1 MPGLSRRAFVHGI
14 GALAAAGGL
23 QSDALGVQVARRLA
37 DVGSRPRLDDL
48 PSTLQQTFLRG
59 SVVQGEYR
67 RLTTGPGEPY
77 LPRLD
82 LLRRA
87 PGAARAG
94 ARRSLL
100 YLAHLSDLHLIDAQ
114 SPCRMEPMIVQDEST
129 WMGAFRPHEQLTV
142 ATVAAMVDGFHQARL
157 SPLTRAPMGAAVVTG
172 DSADMLSTLELRWYI
187 DLLDG
192 GVVDPGSGG
201 RRYHGVQAWEDATW
215 AYRPD
220 DPAGSAY
227 ARYGY
232 PRLPGLLDQAV
243 GQKVRSIGLAAPWY
257 AVFGNHDVLLFGA
270 FGVTE
275 QAERIAVGGRK
286 SSSMPTTLS
295 TMLTE
300 YAAQNS
306 AWTQAGG
313 VFRELLGASGTKA
326 VPANPERRL
335 FDQRAFMAEHFRTA
349 SRPGP
354 VGHGFTER
362 NLRTGETWWR
372 ADLSSTVRLLGLDTC
387 NAVAGPDGAVVASQ
401 LAWLE
406 RELVLAE
413 QESRLVLVASHH
425 NSRTL
430 DNPSHRP
437 GSSERLHHSSD
448 LVELLLR
455 HPVAVAWLNG
465 HTHVNQILAHSSG
478 TGGGFWEITT
488 ASCIDFPQQ
497 QQTVEIVDNRDGTL
511 SLFTTVI
518 DHASAAVPTGDGTPA
533 DLASRSREL
542 ALNDWVETPLMRRG
556 SPLDRNTELLL
567 PAPFPLDGITDATLE
582 VERMTHLAR
591 IAAHEQAVPR

>member
-1 MPGLSRRAFVHGI
+1 MAGLSRRAFVHGV

-23 QSDALGVQVARRLA
+23 QADAFGAQVARRLA
-37 DVGSRPRLDDL
+37 AVGPAARLDDI
-48 PSTLQQTFLRG
+48 PSTLQQTLLRG

-67 RLTTGPGEPY
+67 RLTTGAGEPY

-82 LLRRA
+82 LLRRT
-87 PGAARAG
+87 PDAG
-94 ARRSLL
+94 RVKDRRSLL

-114 SPCRMEPMIVQDEST
+114 SPCRMEPMIVQSEST
-129 WMGAFRPHEQLTV
+129 WAGAFRPHEQLTV
-142 ATVAAMVDGFHQARL
+142 ATVAAMVDGFHQARF

-172 DSADMLSTLELRWYI
+172 DSADMLSNLELRWYI

-192 GVVDPGSGG
+192 GTVDPGSGG
-201 RRYHGVQAWEDATW
+201 DRYHGVQAWADAAW

-220 DPAGSAY
+220 DPKGSAY

-243 GQKVRSIGLAAPWY
+243 GRKVRSIGLAAPWY

-275 QAERIAVGGRK
+275 QMERMAVGSRK
-286 SSSMPTTLS
+286 SYSMPTTLS
-295 TMLTE
+295 TMLTD

-313 VFRELLGASGTKA
+313 VARELLGAPGTKS

-335 FDQRAFMAEHFRTA
+335 FDQKAFMAEHFRTA

-387 NAVAGPDGAVVASQ
+387 NAVAGPDGAVVESQ
-401 LAWLE
+401 LQWLE
-406 RELVLAE
+406 RELQQAE
-413 QESRLVLVASHH
+413 RDHRLVLVASHH

-437 GSSERLHHSSD
+437 GATERLHHSSD
-448 LVELLLR
+448 VVELLLR

-465 HTHVNQILAHSSG
+465 HTHVNQILAHRSG
-478 TGGGFWEITT
+478 ESGFWEITT

-518 DHASAAVPTGDGTPA
+518 DHASPAVPTGDGSA
-533 DLASRSREL
+533 VDLASRSREL
-542 ALNDWVETPLMRRG
+542 ALNDWVESPLMRRG

-567 PAPFPLDGITDATLE
+567 PAPFPLDGVTDATLE
-582 VERMTHLAR
+582 AERMTHLAR
-591 IAAHEQAVPR
+591 ITAHEQAAGR

>member
-1 MPGLSRRAFVHGI
+1 MAGLSRRAFVHGI

-23 QSDALGVQVARRLA
+23 QADAFGAQVARRLA
-37 DVGSRPRLDDL
+37 AVGPAARLDDI
-48 PSTLQQTFLRG
+48 PSTLQQTLLRG

-67 RLTTGPGEPY
+67 RLTTGAGEPY

-82 LLRRA
+82 LLRRT
-87 PGAARAG
+87 PDAG
-94 ARRSLL
+94 RVKDRRSLL

-114 SPCRMEPMIVQDEST
+114 SPCRMEPMIVQSEST
-129 WMGAFRPHEQLTV
+129 WAGAFRPHEQLTV
-142 ATVAAMVDGFHQARL
+142 ATVAAMVDGFHQARF

-172 DSADMLSTLELRWYI
+172 DSADMLSNLELRWYI

-192 GVVDPGSGG
+192 GTVDPGSGG
-201 RRYHGVQAWEDATW
+201 DRYHGVQAWADADW

-220 DPAGSAY
+220 DPKGSAY

-243 GQKVRSIGLAAPWY
+243 GRKVRSIGLAAPWY

-275 QAERIAVGGRK
+275 QMERMAVGSRK
-286 SSSMPTTLS
+286 SYSMPTTLS
-295 TMLTE
+295 TMLTD

-313 VFRELLGASGTKA
+313 VARELLGAPGTKS

-335 FDQRAFMAEHFRTA
+335 FDQKAFMAEHFRTA

-387 NAVAGPDGAVVASQ
+387 NAVAGPDGAVVESQ
-401 LAWLE
+401 LQWLE
-406 RELVLAE
+406 RELQQAE
-413 QESRLVLVASHH
+413 RDHRLVLVASHH

-437 GSSERLHHSSD
+437 GATERLHHSSD
-448 LVELLLR
+448 VVELLLR
-455 HPVAVAWLNG
+455 YPVAVAWLNG
-465 HTHVNQILAHSSG
+465 HTHVNQILAHRSG
-478 TGGGFWEITT
+478 ESGFWEITT

-518 DHASAAVPTGDGTPA
+518 DHASPAVPTGDGSA
-533 DLASRSREL
+533 VDLASRSREL
-542 ALNDWVETPLMRRG
+542 ALNDWVESPLMRRG

-567 PAPFPLDGITDATLE
+567 PAPFPLDGVTDATLE
-582 VERMTHLAR
+582 AERMTHLAR
-591 IAAHEQAVPR
+591 ITAHEQAAGR

>member
-1 MPGLSRRAFVHGI
+1 MAGLSRRAFGRGI
-14 GALAAAGGL
+14 GALAVAGGL
-23 QSDALGVQVARRLA
+23 QSDALAAQVARRLA
-37 DVGSRPRLDDL
+37 AVGPAARLDEI
-48 PSTLQQTFLRG
+48 PSTLQQTLLRG

-67 RLTTGPGEPY
+67 RLATGPGEPY

-82 LLRRA
+82 LLRRT
-87 PGAARAG
+87 PDAG
-94 ARRSLL
+94 RVKDRRSLL

-114 SPCRMEPMIVQDEST
+114 SPCRMEPMIVQSEST
-129 WMGAFRPHEQLTV
+129 WAGAFRPHEQLTV
-142 ATVAAMVDGFHQARL
+142 ATVAAMVDGFHQARY
-157 SPLTRAPMGAAVVTG
+157 SPLTRAPLGAAVVTG
-172 DSADMLSTLELRWYI
+172 DSADMLSNLELRWYI

-192 GVVDPGSGG
+192 GTVDPGSGG
-201 RRYHGVQAWEDATW
+201 DRYHGVQAWVDAGW
-215 AYRPD
+215 AYRPE
-220 DPAGSAY
+220 DPKGSAY

-243 GQKVRSIGLAAPWY
+243 GSKVRSIGLAAPWY

-275 QAERIAVGGRK
+275 QMERLAVGSRK
-286 SSSMPTTLS
+286 SYSMPTTLA
-295 TMLTE
+295 TMLTD

-313 VFRELLGASGTKA
+313 VFRELLGATGTKS

-335 FDQRAFMAEHFRTA
+335 FDQKAFMAEHFRTS

-406 RELVLAE
+406 RELVQAE
-413 QESRLVLVASHH
+413 RDHKLVLVASHH

-437 GSSERLHHSSD
+437 GATERLHHSSD
-448 LVELLLR
+448 VVELLLR

-465 HTHVNQILAHSSG
+465 HTHVNQILAHRSG
-478 TGGGFWEITT
+478 ESGFWEITT

-518 DHASAAVPTGDGTPA
+518 DHASPAVPTGDGTA
-533 DLASRSREL
+533 LDLASRSREL
-542 ALNDWVETPLMRRG
+542 ALNDWIESPLMRRG

-567 PAPFPLDGITDATLE
+567 PAPFPLDGVTDATLE
-582 VERMTHLAR
+582 AERMAHVAR
-591 IAAHEQAVPR
+591 ITAHEQAVGR

>member
-1 MPGLSRRAFVHGI
+1 MHGI

-23 QSDALGVQVARRLA
+23 QADAFGAQVARRLA
-37 DVGSRPRLDDL
+37 AVGPAARLDDI
-48 PSTLQQTFLRG
+48 PSTLQQTLLRG

-67 RLTTGPGEPY
+67 RLTTGAGEPY

-82 LLRRA
+82 LLRRT
-87 PGAARAG
+87 PDAG
-94 ARRSLL
+94 RVKDRRSLL

-114 SPCRMEPMIVQDEST
+114 SPCRMEPMIVQSEST
-129 WMGAFRPHEQLTV
+129 WAGAFRPHEQLTV
-142 ATVAAMVDGFHQARL
+142 ATVAAMVDGFHQARF

-172 DSADMLSTLELRWYI
+172 DSADMLSNLELRWYI

-192 GVVDPGSGG
+192 GTVDPGSGG
-201 RRYHGVQAWEDATW
+201 DRYHGVQAWEDAAW

-220 DPAGSAY
+220 DPKGSAY

-243 GQKVRSIGLAAPWY
+243 GRKVRSIGLAAPWY

-275 QAERIAVGGRK
+275 QMERMAVGSRK
-286 SSSMPTTLS
+286 SYSMPTTLS
-295 TMLTE
+295 TMLTD

-313 VFRELLGASGTKA
+313 VARELLGAPGTKS

-335 FDQRAFMAEHFRTA
+335 FDQKAFMAEHFRTA

-387 NAVAGPDGAVVASQ
+387 NAVAGPDGAVVESQ
-401 LAWLE
+401 LQWLE
-406 RELVLAE
+406 RELQQAE
-413 QESRLVLVASHH
+413 RDHRLVLVASHH

-437 GSSERLHHSSD
+437 GATERLHHSSD
-448 LVELLLR
+448 VVELLLR
-455 HPVAVAWLNG
+455 YPVAVAWLNG
-465 HTHVNQILAHSSG
+465 HTHVNQILAHRSG
-478 TGGGFWEITT
+478 ESGFWEITT

-518 DHASAAVPTGDGTPA
+518 DHASPAVPTGDGSA
-533 DLASRSREL
+533 VDLASRSREL
-542 ALNDWVETPLMRRG
+542 ALNDWVESPLMRRG

-567 PAPFPLDGITDATLE
+567 PAPFPLDGVTDATLE
-582 VERMTHLAR
+582 AERMTHLAR
-591 IAAHEQAVPR
+591 ITAHEQAAGR

>member
-1 MPGLSRRAFVHGI
+1 MAGLSRRAFVHGV

-23 QSDALGVQVARRLA
+23 QADAFGAQVARRLA
-37 DVGSRPRLDDL
+37 AVGPAARLDDI
-48 PSTLQQTFLRG
+48 PSTLQQTLLRG

-67 RLTTGPGEPY
+67 RLTTGAGEPY

-82 LLRRA
+82 LLRRT
-87 PGAARAG
+87 PDAG
-94 ARRSLL
+94 RVKDRRSLL

-114 SPCRMEPMIVQDEST
+114 SPCRMEPMIVQSEST
-129 WMGAFRPHEQLTV
+129 WAGAFRPHEQLTV
-142 ATVAAMVDGFHQARL
+142 ATVAAMVDGFHQARF

-172 DSADMLSTLELRWYI
+172 DSADMLSNLELRWYI

-192 GVVDPGSGG
+192 GTVDPGSGG
-201 RRYHGVQAWEDATW
+201 DRYHGVQAWADADW

-220 DPAGSAY
+220 DPKGSAY

-243 GQKVRSIGLAAPWY
+243 GRKVRSIGLAAPWY

-275 QAERIAVGGRK
+275 QMERMAVGSRK
-286 SSSMPTTLS
+286 SYSMPTTLS
-295 TMLTE
+295 TMLTD

-313 VFRELLGASGTKA
+313 VARELLGAPGTKS

-335 FDQRAFMAEHFRTA
+335 FDQKAFMAEHFRTA

-387 NAVAGPDGAVVASQ
+387 NAVAGPDGAVVESQ
-401 LAWLE
+401 LQWLE
-406 RELVLAE
+406 RELQQAE
-413 QESRLVLVASHH
+413 RDHRLVLVASHH

-437 GSSERLHHSSD
+437 GATERLHHSSD
-448 LVELLLR
+448 VVELLLR

-465 HTHVNQILAHSSG
+465 HTHVNQILAHRSG
-478 TGGGFWEITT
+478 ESGFWEITT

-518 DHASAAVPTGDGTPA
+518 DHASPAVPTGDGSA
-533 DLASRSREL
+533 VDLASRSREL
-542 ALNDWVETPLMRRG
+542 ALNDWVESPLMRRG

-567 PAPFPLDGITDATLE
+567 PAPFPLDGVTDATLE
-582 VERMTHLAR
+582 AERMTHLAR
-591 IAAHEQAVPR
+591 ITAHEQAAGR

>member
-1 MPGLSRRAFVHGI
+1 MAGLSRRAFVHGV

-23 QSDALGVQVARRLA
+23 QADAFGAQVARRLA
-37 DVGSRPRLDDL
+37 AVGPAARLDDI
-48 PSTLQQTFLRG
+48 PSTLQQTLLRG

-67 RLTTGPGEPY
+67 RLTTGAGEPY

-82 LLRRA
+82 LLRRT
-87 PGAARAG
+87 PDAG
-94 ARRSLL
+94 RVKDRRSLL

-114 SPCRMEPMIVQDEST
+114 SPCRMEPMIVQSEST
-129 WMGAFRPHEQLTV
+129 WAGAFRPHEQLTV
-142 ATVAAMVDGFHQARL
+142 ATVAAMVDGFHQARF

-172 DSADMLSTLELRWYI
+172 DSADMLSNLELRWYI

-192 GVVDPGSGG
+192 GTVDPGSGG
-201 RRYHGVQAWEDATW
+201 DRYHGVQAWADADW

-220 DPAGSAY
+220 DPKGSAY

-243 GQKVRSIGLAAPWY
+243 GRKVRSIGLAAPWY

-275 QAERIAVGGRK
+275 QMERMAVGSRK
-286 SSSMPTTLS
+286 SYSMPTTLS
-295 TMLTE
+295 TMLTD

-306 AWTQAGG
+306 AWTQAGS
-313 VFRELLGASGTKA
+313 VARELLGAPGTKS

-335 FDQRAFMAEHFRTA
+335 FDQKAFMAEHFRTA

-387 NAVAGPDGAVVASQ
+387 NAVAGPDGAVVESQ
-401 LAWLE
+401 LQWLE
-406 RELVLAE
+406 RELQQAE
-413 QESRLVLVASHH
+413 RDHRLVLVASHH

-437 GSSERLHHSSD
+437 GATERLHHSSD
-448 LVELLLR
+448 VVELLLR
-455 HPVAVAWLNG
+455 HPVAIAWLNG
-465 HTHVNQILAHSSG
+465 HTHVNQILAHRSG
-478 TGGGFWEITT
+478 ESGFWEITT

-518 DHASAAVPTGDGTPA
+518 DHASPAVPTGDGLA
-533 DLASRSREL
+533 VDLASRSREL
-542 ALNDWVETPLMRRG
+542 ALNDWVESPLMRRG

-567 PAPFPLDGITDATLE
+567 PAPFPLDGVTDATLE
-582 VERMTHLAR
+582 AERMTHLAR
-591 IAAHEQAVPR
+591 ITAHEQAAGR